1 MAFIIQKLGLS
12 LPLKRIIIVILKKKW
27 YQEVDEI
34 LVAIT
39 NPDKYKQRKV
49 GSIIRSVVDIFP
61 LLNLYFII
69 L

>member
-1 MAFIIQKLGLS
+1 MAFILQKLGLS
-12 LPLKRIIIVILKKKW
+12 SQLKLIIIVIFKKKW

-49 GSIIRSVVDIFP
+49 GCSIKSVVDIYRF
-61 LLNLYFII
+61 
-69 L
+69 